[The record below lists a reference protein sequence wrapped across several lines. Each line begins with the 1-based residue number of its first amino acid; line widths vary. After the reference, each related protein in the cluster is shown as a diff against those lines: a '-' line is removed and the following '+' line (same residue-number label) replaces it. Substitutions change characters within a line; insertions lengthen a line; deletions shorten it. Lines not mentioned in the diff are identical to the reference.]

1 MGILPASGSFVLYD
15 TEFTSWPGF
24 LEQGFK
30 APGRYPEVIQIGGVR
45 VDAAEDLAEIAAFEI
60 KVVPTVNPNLSD
72 YIVGLTGITQERLE
86 ADGVPF
92 ADALSR
98 FLDFL
103 DDGEPLF
110 SYGSD
115 GAILRKN
122 CELNGLPWPSPF
134 AREVNLKQRMA
145 DAGLVP
151 LKASSSDIPA
161 FFGLPRERQSHDA
174 LADVRGLV
182 RVLRFLRDAGRL
194 D

>member
-30 APGRYPEVIQIGGVR
+30 APGRYPEVIQIGGIR
-45 VDAAEDLAEIAAFEI
+45 VDAGNGLTEVEAFEI
-60 KVVPTVNPNLSD
+60 KVVPSVNPDLSD
-72 YIVGLTGITQERLE
+72 YIVALTGITQACLDAE
-86 ADGVPF
+86 GVPF
-92 ADALSR
+92 AAALAR
-98 FLDFL
+98 FVEFLDET
-103 DDGEPLF
+103 EPLF
-110 SYGSD
+110 SFGSD

-122 CELNGLPWPSPF
+122 CDLNDVAWPPLF
-134 AREVNLKQRMA
+134 AREVNLKARMA

-151 LKASSSDIPA
+151 RDASSSDIPA
-161 FFGLPRERQSHDA
+161 CFGLPRERQSHDA

-182 RVLRFLRDAGRL
+182 RVLRYLRDEGRL